1 MRGRARV
8 TASLL
13 TSLSQ
18 WNPHQKMFTEL
29 FTNVNHSHDELRIYF
44 KTEISKRLDYH
55 SDWRGGMFGWDI
67 NIRYNMLNSVKSNKV
82 FTFHPFDCCFL
93 KYLLFIK
100 GINRTDSWSPIWNA
114 YFGVTLQQSGAAAW
128 RGAVLWR
135 GMKADKEPDDEW
147 SLLTMF
153 IVIRSDLIIVVTSPG
168 QSTSRQQQV
177 MPIIDGKKCRKKK
190 DSQLYFELLW
200 VFRELYCR
208 LLTMLWWVARAF
220 SLPMSPDESSAG
232 EDMREQRG
240 PEPW

>member
-1 MRGRARV
+1 M
-8 TASLL
+8 
-13 TSLSQ
+13 
-18 WNPHQKMFTEL
+18 
-29 FTNVNHSHDELRIYF
+29 
-44 KTEISKRLDYH
+44 
-55 SDWRGGMFGWDI
+55 
-67 NIRYNMLNSVKSNKV
+67 
-82 FTFHPFDCCFL
+82 
-93 KYLLFIK
+93 
-100 GINRTDSWSPIWNA
+100 
-114 YFGVTLQQSGAAAW
+114 
-128 RGAVLWR
+128 LWR
-135 GMKADKEPDDEW
+135 GTKADKEPDDEW

-190 DSQLYFELLW
+190 DSQLCFELLW

-220 SLPMSPDESSAG
+220 SLSMSPDESSAG